1 MGEDF
6 LANESFLGRLVG
18 GLLECG
24 LQVFSLVEAQ
34 WRGDSVP
41 LPGEGKS
48 PTFPQLAC
56 DGSLFS
62 LPLWTPLRDSHPGGE
77 ACEDAWNC

>member
-1 MGEDF
+1 MGEDL
-6 LANESFLGRLVG
+6 LANESFLGGLVG
-18 GLLECG
+18 VWTTA
-24 LQVFSLVEAQ
+24 VFSLVEAQ

-48 PTFPQLAC
+48 PTFPQLAS

-62 LPLWTPLRDSHPGGE
+62 LPLWTPLRDSHPRGE
-77 ACEDAWNC
+77 ACEDVWNC

>member
-1 MGEDF
+1 M
-6 LANESFLGRLVG
+6 SHSSV
-18 GLLECG
+18 GLLGACWSVDYSSVLSRGPMERG
-24 LQVFSLVEAQ
+24 L
-34 WRGDSVP
+34 SVP